1 MRLTCGRTGRRV
13 VFFESR
19 AVIMIANLL
28 DRLRAL
34 RRPGTTTARL
44 GACDETI
51 DEMGVYLSGEMAGS
65 CRERFVNHIRNCPE
79 CHDKLLALELSVKL
93 FPIDERAEAAVPAGG
108 RVGAPVVLERAAA
121 RGAAAFMR

>member
-1 MRLTCGRTGRRV
+1 MTD
-13 VFFESR
+13 FEHS
-19 AVIMIANLL
+19 A
-28 DRLRAL
+28 DRGPK
-34 RRPGTTTARL
+34 RPRL

-51 DEMGVYLSGEMAGS
+51 DEMGAYLSGEMAGS

-93 FPIDERAEAAVPAGG
+93 FPIDEPGSAAEAAVPAGG

-121 RGAAAFMR
+121 HAAAASMR